1 MEQKRR
7 PYYADPTANAAI
19 GKVMKEYKQQQKII
33 SNRQYEIRHRP
44 KVYIVSRYAGD
55 VKTNIKNA
63 RRYCRFAVAKLKNPL
78 ASRLLYPQFLDDNNS
93 QDREF
98 GINAGLSL
106 LSECD
111 ELWYFGDRVT
121 RGMTNEICFALKHG
135 IRVKYIPEHLYEQ
148 YKTERTMTHEM

>member
-55 VKTNIKNA
+55 VKTNIRNA

-78 ASRLLYPQFLDDNNS
+78 ASHLLYPQFLDDNKE
-93 QDREF
+93 QERE
-98 GINAGLSL
+98 IGLQYGLAL
-106 LSECD
+106 LKLCD
-111 ELWYFGDRVT
+111 EVWCFGTDISE
-121 RGMTNEICFALKHG
+121 GMEKELAAAGRQN
-135 IRVKYIPEHLYEQ
+135 IRVRYF
-148 YKTERTMTHEM
+148 TEDLEEIV